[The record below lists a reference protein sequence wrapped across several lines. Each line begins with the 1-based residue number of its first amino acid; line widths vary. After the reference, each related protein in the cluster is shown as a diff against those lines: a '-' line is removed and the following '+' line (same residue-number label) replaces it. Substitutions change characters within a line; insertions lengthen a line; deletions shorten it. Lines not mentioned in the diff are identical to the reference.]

1 MGTERGGIDGS
12 AAGPLR
18 ELRRARRQ
26 RFVEQIDVMEL
37 LYRVY
42 VGAIFGAIGLGV
54 VAGLVNEA
62 PATPEA
68 IEWLRTQ
75 GPALLGLVVA
85 VLVLAGLRSGARGG
99 PLAIEAAE
107 VQYVLLA
114 PVDRGAALRPAAWRQ
129 LRVAALAGG
138 VLGAVVGNFVF
149 RRLPGSPVEW
159 IGGLALFGALVPV
172 SVLGSALVASGR
184 RLRPSVATGFGLLLL
199 AWTGADIAL
208 GWTSAPGTMLGEV
221 ATLPLQHGTGLALAV
236 AGVALVVVLL
246 GTGLLGI
253 GGILLEAARR
263 RASLVAEL
271 RFSAAVQDVRAV
283 VLLRR
288 QLSSE
293 RPRRRPWLK
302 LPAGRTAYPVWRRDW
317 QSFLRWPPARVGR
330 ALLIGAVAG
339 ALAAGAWSGAT
350 LAFFVPGLL
359 LFVVA
364 LDFVEPLAQE
374 ADHPTR
380 RQLLPISAGPLA
392 VRHLAAPTV
401 AIAAV
406 ILVAALG
413 AVASGGLATTALGVG
428 AVACLPL
435 ALVLAGCAAFS
446 ATTDPYAYMFTPE
459 IGYAVTSGPPLIA
472 SAIVAAPLWAA
483 REVEREG
490 ASAVGAGAGSTV
502 TIAIV
507 GLVAL
512 FVLSHRLSKRD
523 VVTA

>member
-1 MGTERGGIDGS
+1 MENGRGSLEGS
-12 AAGPLR
+12 EAAALR

-62 PATPEA
+62 PATPDA
-68 IEWLRTQ
+68 VEWLRTQ
-75 GPALLGLVVA
+75 GPALLGLAVA
-85 VLVLAGLRSGARGG
+85 VLVMAGLRSGARGG

-138 VLGAVVGNFVF
+138 VLGAVIGNFVF

-172 SVLGSALVASGR
+172 SVLGTALVASGR
-184 RLRPSVATGFGLLLL
+184 RLRPAVATSVGLVLV
-199 AWTGADIAL
+199 AWAGVDIAL
-208 GWTSAPGTMLGEV
+208 GWTSAPGTMLGEI
-221 ATLPLQHGTGLALAV
+221 ATLPLQHGIEVALAA
-236 AGVALVVVLL
+236 AGAALVVALL
-246 GTGLLGI
+246 ATGLLGV
-253 GGILLEAARR
+253 GGILLEAARK

-293 RPRRRPWLK
+293 RPRRKPWLR
-302 LPAGRTAYPVWRRDW
+302 LPTGRTAYPVWRRGW
-317 QSFLRWPPARVGR
+317 QSFLRWPRARVGR
-330 ALLIGAVAG
+330 ALLIAAVAG

-350 LAFFVPGLL
+350 LAFCVPGLL

-380 RQLLPISAGPLA
+380 RRLLPVAAGPLA
-392 VRHLAAPTV
+392 ARHLAAPSA
-401 AIAAV
+401 AIAGM

-413 AVASGGLATTALGVG
+413 AVAVGSSTATALGVG

-446 ATTDPYAYMFTPE
+446 ATTDPYAYLFTPA
-459 IGYAVTSGPPLIA
+459 IGYAVTWGPPTIA
-472 SAIVAAPLWAA
+472 SIIVAAPLWGA
-483 REVEREG
+483 REAEREG
-490 ASAVGAGAGSTV
+490 ASAVGAVAGGAL
-502 TIAIV
+502 TIGIV
-507 GLVAL
+507 GLVVL
-512 FVLSHRLSKRD
+512 YVLSRRLSRRD
-523 VVTA
+523 AVTA